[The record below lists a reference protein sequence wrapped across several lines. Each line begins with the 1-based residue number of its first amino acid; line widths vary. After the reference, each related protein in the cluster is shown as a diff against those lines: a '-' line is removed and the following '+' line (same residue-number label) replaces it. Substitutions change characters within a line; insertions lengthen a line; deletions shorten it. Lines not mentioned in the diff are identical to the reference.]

1 MLNNF
6 GGRGKYI
13 YEIFAPLPQIRYYE
27 RVFNWRHTTIYLQFL
42 YSDVEHHIVGK
53 DIRLISVL
61 TEQFFN
67 IFNPL

>member
-13 YEIFAPLPQIRYYE
+13 YEIFAPPQQMISYE
-27 RVFNWRHTTIYLQFL
+27 RVSNWRYTTIYLQFL